1 MSGHGWLGG
10 WPQRLRRWTAALTIR
25 QQLGL
30 TTFTSLLL
38 FFGSLLLFAHTTNRL
53 LGSLYQSHR
62 LEETLA
68 VARNLRRLVPGVET
82 SVSAYVVSGR
92 SEFLFAYQAAHLD
105 YQYDVERI
113 YTLLADYPDERE
125 HFEGVLR
132 HAEEWNVR
140 YAAQALYLRRSGVP
154 AQSAEARRL
163 LESPEARAALN
174 RFYNQLDLFLEWQQQ
189 RMNELRAGAEA
200 DVRRMIYL
208 ALFLGVLGTLGTL
221 WWTSWLARALTR
233 PLTALLRAGERVESG
248 AVPEPLPF
256 DRPTEIVQLGG
267 ILNRTALVL
276 ARTRLELETFENFV
290 EHSPRQQGASEIR
303 RFFFDT
309 VRAHLEPAQALVA
322 AADVPAGLL
331 EVVDRLAPAGPEAP
345 SVMTQPAA
353 CPAIRSSKP
362 FCVSDTARQP
372 VCRCEL
378 DVPRTPGYLCLPLL
392 YGGSLSG
399 LVCLTGP
406 AGHWNDERRAQAARY
421 AGHLARELAVHERL
435 AHAQRQA
442 MVDELTGLYNR
453 RFGEEYLRKLVALGR
468 RFHRPF
474 ALLILDLD
482 HFKGFN
488 DTFGHL
494 AGDRLLRAFAAA
506 LMHPLRQ
513 SALAAR
519 WGGEEFLVILPE
531 TEAEGALKVAER
543 LRAVIAQVRL
553 DETPATPVTVS
564 IGVAVFPL
572 HGGDDGEVLSAADRA
587 LYRAKRA
594 GRDRAELAC
603 PVATLAGQL
612 TTEV

>member
-1 MSGHGWLGG
+1 MRGWTS
-10 WPQRLRRWTAALTIR
+10 RLTIR

-30 TTFTSLLL
+30 TTSISLLL

-62 LEETLA
+62 LEETMA
-68 VARNLRRLVPGVET
+68 VARNLRRLAPGIET

-92 SEFLFAYQAAHLD
+92 SEFLLSYQAAHLA

-113 YTLLADYPDERE
+113 YALLADYPDERRR
-125 HFEGVLR
+125 FEDVLG

-140 YAAQALYLRRSGVP
+140 YAAHSLYLRRSGTP
-154 AQSAEARRL
+154 AQAAEARRL
-163 LESPEARAALN
+163 LESPEARAALS
-174 RFYNQLDLFLEWQQQ
+174 RFINELDLFLEWQQE
-189 RMNELRAGAEA
+189 RLIELRAGAEA

-248 AVPEPLPF
+248 AVPEPLAF
-256 DRPTEIVQLGG
+256 DRPAEIVQLGG
-267 ILNRTALVL
+267 IFNRTAQVL
-276 ARTRLELETFENFV
+276 TRARLELETFENFV
-290 EHSPRQQGASEIR
+290 EHSPRQQGAAEIR

-309 VRAHLEPAQALVA
+309 VRAHLEPEQALVA
-322 AADVPAGLL
+322 ASDAPAGLL
-331 EVVDRLAPAGPEAP
+331 EVVDRLAPAAADAP
-345 SVMTQPAA
+345 SVMTQPTA

-362 FCVSDTARQP
+362 FCVADTARQQ

-378 DVPRTPGYLCLPLL
+378 EVPRAPAAAGYLCLPLL
-392 YGGSLSG
+392 YEGSLSG
-399 LVCLTGP
+399 LVCLTGA
-406 AGHWNDERRAQAARY
+406 AGHWNEERRAQAARY
-421 AGHLARELAVHERL
+421 AAHLARELAVHERL

-482 HFKGFN
+482 HFKSFN
-488 DTFGHL
+488 DAFGHL

-506 LMHPLRQ
+506 LMRPMRQ

-531 TEAEGALKVAER
+531 TDSEGALRVAER
-543 LRAVIAQVRL
+543 LRAAIAQVRL
-553 DETPATPVTVS
+553 EETPATPVTVS
-564 IGVAVFPL
+564 IGAAVFPQ
-572 HGGDDGEVLSAADRA
+572 HGGDEAEILSAADRA

-594 GRDRAELAC
+594 GRDRVELASV
-603 PVATLAGQL
+603 PRLAEQL
-612 TTEV
+612 TTDD